1 LFINVGDKMIERT
14 LKAVYKRD
22 GNQWTVSIR
31 TTDFMQ
37 YSTLSQFI
45 RKQQVISWK
54 ESAKEVKE

>member
-1 LFINVGDKMIERT
+1 MIERT

-54 ESAKEVKE
+54 ESAREIEE

>member
-1 LFINVGDKMIERT
+1 LEDVGMTEFR

-37 YSTLSQFI
+37 YSPISEYL

-54 ESAKEVKE
+54 ESAKEVKD